1 MTPEFRNS
9 EEWRSWRRRF
19 VEVISD
25 DDLELDAAAD
35 AAVRA
40 SLNQAGDVSAE
51 AAGRAAA
58 HEVRRSGRG
67 DASTAAAADAGSA
80 QSPDGGSLLAEDL
93 ASRIF
98 RPPQRWGWQAASAP
112 KQADLAPLPEPPAP
126 WVDTPLPDAHDL
138 RTNRSRAVSRLVW
151 RLAFTVVV
159 VGAFLA
165 YRSVIEDEIGGLGSA
180 AQLVYL
186 AALWAIALVLV
197 VGVIRGIATVSRA
210 SRAIRASERPA
221 AALRAAEKERHR
233 LAVKKWEEAVREHE
247 RQIREADE
255 SLSRA
260 ARGPL
265 WYPVHPASDPV
276 RVDVFGGDPRRFGWA
291 SLVVT
296 MGTSLLAAGQQ
307 ILLIDFTGQDVGG
320 DLADVA
326 SAGTYRVREA
336 DLAVGGADLDLLGG
350 VDRDDVADCL
360 AEAIAPRDGDA
371 DLRQERA
378 LIAYSIEAV
387 IESLDPPVTLERLAA
402 GVNVLRLAEAG
413 PSLTEAERTRL
424 TALVG
429 DFEQNEWTARQLR
442 FVASQLRALDAVAA
456 GGPGSTPFW
465 TDEPL
470 SIVASVG
477 GSDDRKEVL
486 DRLLLMLLRHAID
499 RHRLSNVV
507 VILAGVDQLGPVT
520 MRVFSEHAR
529 NAGVRLVMMIDQPQ
543 GDIEKS
549 VGLGGAVCFMKMY
562 NHRDATIAAEFIG
575 KGYTFVL
582 NQVTRQVGQTFNDG
596 GGDTYS
602 TNSSIGTS
610 SKAKGSGARGR
621 KTGISDSRGSAWSAV
636 RNWST
641 ADNIS
646 TSTSSSRVY
655 EFTVEPSELLGMPE
669 TSFLLVDNSGSG
681 RRVLMAD
688 ANPAICLSPRL
699 SETPA

>member
-9 EEWRSWRRRF
+9 EEWRSRRLPF
-19 VEVISD
+19 ME
-25 DDLELDAAAD
+25 
-35 AAVRA
+35 
-40 SLNQAGDVSAE
+40 
-51 AAGRAAA
+51 
-58 HEVRRSGRG
+58 G
-67 DASTAAAADAGSA
+67 DASMAAGSDAGFA
-80 QSPDGGSLLAEDL
+80 QRPAGESLLAEDL

-98 RPPQRWGWQAASAP
+98 RPPPRWGWQAASAP
-112 KQADLAPLPEPPAP
+112 KQAELGPLPEPPAP
-126 WVDTPLPDAHDL
+126 WVDAPLPDAHDL
-138 RTNRSRAVSRLVW
+138 RAKRSRAVSRLVW
-151 RLAFTVVV
+151 RLAFTIVV

-165 YRSVIEDEIGGLGSA
+165 YRSGFEDEITAFGNA
-180 AQLVYL
+180 AQRVYL
-186 AALWAIALVLV
+186 VAVGAIALILV
-197 VGVIRGIATVSRA
+197 VGLIRGIVTVFRA
-210 SRAIRASERPA
+210 SRAIHCSEQPA
-221 AALRAAEKERHR
+221 AALRDAEKERHR

-247 RQIREADE
+247 RQVREADE
-255 SLSRA
+255 SASRA
-260 ARGPL
+260 ALGPL
-265 WYPVHPASDPV
+265 WYPVHPASDPL
-276 RVDVFGGDPRRFGWA
+276 RIDVFGGDPRRFGWA

-296 MGTSLLAAGQQ
+296 LGTSLLAAGQR

-320 DLADVA
+320 NLADVA
-326 SAGTYRVREA
+326 LAGDYPVREA
-336 DLAVGGADLDLLGG
+336 HLAVGRTDLDLLGG
-350 VDRDDVADCL
+350 ADREDVADCL

-378 LIAYSIEAV
+378 LIAYSLEAV
-387 IESLDPPVTLERLAA
+387 IESLEGPVTFERLTA

-413 PSLTEAERTRL
+413 SSLTDAERTRL
-424 TALVG
+424 TARVG

-442 FVASQLRALDAVAA
+442 FVATQLRALHAVAA
-456 GGPGSTPFW
+456 GGPESTPFW
-465 TDEPL
+465 TDESL

-499 RHRLSNVV
+499 RHRLPNVV
-507 VILAGVDQLGPVT
+507 VVLAGVDHLGPVT

-529 NAGVRLVMMIDQPQ
+529 NAGVRLVVMLDQPQ

-549 VGLGGAVCFMKMY
+549 VGLGGAVCFMNMY
-562 NHRDATIAAEFIG
+562 NHHDATIAAEFIG

-582 NQVTRQVGQTFNDG
+582 NQVTRQVGRTFNDG

-610 SKAKGSGARGR
+610 SKAKRSGARGR
-621 KTGISDSRGSAWSAV
+621 NTGISDSRGSAWSAV

-646 TSTSSSRVY
+646 TSTASSRVY

-669 TSFLLVDNSGSG
+669 TSFLLVYNSGDG